1 MKQQPAQ
8 VNPNMGLACPF
19 LWMAVGDQETASR
32 LAADRRYSAQ
42 PFLKTSTR
50 WLLDWLRAIWIR

>member
-8 VNPNMGLACPF
+8 VNPNMGLAWPF
-19 LWMAVGDQETASR
+19 LWMAVGDLKTARR

-42 PFLKTSTR
+42 PFLNTSTR